1 MATANEVKAQIR
13 LRFYNTN
20 KVRINCVRNLQVTRK
35 KGGGLTMKT
44 LEAILQTEDTQRGE
58 NRRTTLSTKCAE
70 VDEEVPA
77 SLGVSRAILD
87 NVIFC
92 HQEDNNWPLGEP
104 SSLKKR
110 FDDIFEAT
118 RYTKALDNIK
128 SLRKERAVSLKV
140 GKAELEGLKVDRQRA
155 DAVKEKIKKMEA
167 ELEDKEERLE
177 GLNVEIEE
185 LTLYN
190 KELYDKAVKFRETVV
205 QAETLEE
212 RKQLREGNLKVLKD
226 AMTELHE
233 DESELKRRKNGF
245 KSHLEDLKRN
255 QDERKRQISSKKSDL
270 AEVDRTYS
278 KRLSEKG
285 ALESEKKHHERAL
298 RSRQEV
304 IQQISTQ
311 LGMRGYDADS
321 LTDESIQ
328 EFSEQVEDDLRRLKR
343 EFDQMKSEDSS
354 KEDDLSRRYQD
365 LLGMLRAKESS
376 RTTLTED
383 MKKLRD
389 RIKKI
394 QNEIEDA
401 PSAQIDI
408 DAAKKEHTTQK
419 ARLEEL
425 NKEQIEAKHD
435 EKIATK
441 NSEIREMDDRR
452 ETLTTELNSLN
463 RQADF
468 RAKLDMNKKAAEQK
482 KASIESLFSRNADMF
497 TRYIGGTSSA
507 EKVEEE
513 VLKAIARKE
522 EENVQLETEAQEVAR
537 RHQQVESNLAFARNQ
552 VKEKQEQAR
561 SIEEQIDRAL
571 EGEYTTLDEALK
583 QCQKEID
590 YSKDQIAMYESM
602 SSFVKNLSAQVK
614 DKKSCLG
621 CNRGINHDEL
631 PAIEAHVADLFQKS
645 QPARL
650 QSYRE
655 DMAIWEEQQ
664 QKYLE
669 LKPSL
674 ARLEQLRD
682 EEIAKH
688 EKEITEAQEKM
699 RNTQEE
705 VDGSL
710 AKVETVKSALRDL
723 ANLRRVASDIVRL
736 SAEQAQSEKDAES
749 IERDLRST
757 GSVRTGDQVQ
767 EEIDNLTD
775 KIKRVKRELQ
785 TIQQEKESLRVTIS
799 NQERSVHK
807 AEMAVAQKMQD
818 HEKLLAQESRLEEL
832 KIESNEQS
840 EKLKRIETDVE
851 KSKEPIRSLGEELEL
866 FKAESS
872 RKQQAAQAKI
882 SDVSGHVRQ
891 LQESNTAV
899 ELFIS
904 SRGPQK
910 LKECQESIERLKR
923 ETREA
928 QESIDKIQ
936 KDVDS
941 IEKDLNESRATE
953 RNISDNLRY
962 LELSRE
968 VKQIDND
975 LKNINLDD
983 ASRARKDW
991 EKKYNDSKRQEND
1004 MNGKASH
1011 LNGETSSL
1019 KAQIKARE
1027 RELRDDYKNVHETF
1041 TKKLIEVK
1049 TSELGQN
1056 DLELYQKALNA
1067 AIMRFH
1073 SIKMEEINETL
1084 NNLWGKTYKGTD
1096 IDTIMIKA
1104 DGEGSGNRSYNYR
1117 VIMVKDSVEM
1127 DMRGRCSAGQKC
1139 LASILIRLALADSFS
1154 ENCGIMALD
1163 EPTTNLDEH
1172 NIMALAESLG
1182 TLIDERRRQS
1192 NFQLIIITHDT
1203 KFLSQLSQS
1212 CGGIDRYFHVA
1223 RDNNYRS
1230 MIHLE
1235 TQLP

>member
-1 MATANEVKAQIR
+1 
-13 LRFYNTN
+13 
-20 KVRINCVRNLQVTRK
+20 
-35 KGGGLTMKT
+35 
-44 LEAILQTEDTQRGE
+44 
-58 NRRTTLSTKCAE
+58 
-70 VDEEVPA
+70 
-77 SLGVSRAILD
+77 
-87 NVIFC
+87 
-92 HQEDNNWPLGEP
+92 
-104 SSLKKR
+104 
-110 FDDIFEAT
+110 
-118 RYTKALDNIK
+118 
-128 SLRKERAVSLKV
+128 
-140 GKAELEGLKVDRQRA
+140 
-155 DAVKEKIKKMEA
+155 MEA
-167 ELEDKEERLE
+167 ELLDKEDRLE
-177 GLNVEIEE
+177 ALNVEIEE
-185 LTLYN
+185 LTVYN
-190 KELYDKAVKFRETVV
+190 KELYDKAVRFRETVV

-212 RKQLREGNLKVLKD
+212 RKQLREGNLKALKD

-233 DESELKRRKNGF
+233 DESELERRKNGF
-245 KSHLEDLKRN
+245 KSHLDDLKRK
-255 QDERKRQISSKKSDL
+255 QDEYKRQIASKKSDL
-270 AEVDRTYS
+270 AEVERTYS

-285 ALESEKKHHERAL
+285 ALESEKKHHERAV
-298 RSRQEV
+298 RSRQET

-311 LGMRGYDADS
+311 LGMHGYDGDS

-343 EFDQMKSEDSS
+343 EYEQLKSEDSS

-365 LLGMLRAKESS
+365 LRGMLRAKESS
-376 RTTLTED
+376 RSTLTED

-389 RIKKI
+389 RIKKM
-394 QNEIEDA
+394 QNEIESA

-408 DAAKKEHTTQK
+408 DTAKKEHTSQK

-425 NKEQIEAKHD
+425 NKEQMEAKHD
-435 EKIATK
+435 EKIAEK

-468 RAKLDMNKKAAEQK
+468 RAKYDMNKKAAEQK
-482 KASIESLFSRNADMF
+482 KASIESLLSRNADMLKKC
-497 TRYIGGTSSA
+497 TGGTSSA
-507 EKVEEE
+507 EKVEED
-513 VLKAIARKE
+513 VLKAITEKE
-522 EENVQLETEAQEVAR
+522 EENAHHEKESQEVNR
-537 RHQQVESNLAFARNQ
+537 RQQQIESNLTFARNQ
-552 VKEKQEQAR
+552 LKEKQQQAK
-561 SIEEQIDRAL
+561 SIEDQINRAL
-571 EGEYTTLDEALK
+571 EGEYETLDEALK
-583 QCQKEID
+583 QCQEEIE
-590 YSKDQIAMYESM
+590 YSKDHIAMYESM
-602 SSFVKNLSAQVK
+602 SSFVKNLSTQVK
-614 DKKSCLG
+614 DKKTCLG
-621 CNRGINHDEL
+621 CNRGINHDEM
-631 PAIEAHVADLFQKS
+631 PTIESHIAELFQKS
-645 QPARL
+645 QPAKM
-650 QSYRE
+650 QSYK
-655 DMAIWEEQQ
+655 DDLLSWEEQQ
-664 QKYLE
+664 QKFLE

-674 ARLEQLRD
+674 ARLEQLQD
-682 EEIAKH
+682 EEISKH
-688 EKEITEAQEKM
+688 EKDIAEAQENM
-699 RNTQEE
+699 RTIQEE

-710 AKVETVKSALRDL
+710 AKVESCKSALRDL
-723 ANLRRVASDIVRL
+723 ANLRRVASDIARL
-736 SAEQAQSEKDAES
+736 AGEQAQSEKDAEA

-767 EEIDNLTD
+767 EEIDSLTD

-785 TIQQEKESLRVTIS
+785 TLQQEKDSIRVTIS

-807 AEMAVAQKMQD
+807 AEMTVAQKMQD
-818 HEKLLAQESRLEEL
+818 HEKMLAQETRLAEL
-832 KIESNEQS
+832 KTESNEQS
-840 EKLKRIETDVE
+840 EKLKRIEADIE
-851 KSKEPIRSLGEELEL
+851 KSNEPIRSLGEELDR

-872 RKQQAAQAKI
+872 RKQQAAQAKL

-891 LQESNTAV
+891 LQESNTAA

-904 SRGPQK
+904 QRGPQK
-910 LKECQESIERLKR
+910 LKECQEAIERFKR
-923 ETREA
+923 EMRDA
-928 QESIDKIQ
+928 QDSIDKIQ
-936 KDVDS
+936 QDVDR

-953 RNISDNLRY
+953 RNISDNLRF

-968 VKQIDND
+968 VKQIDDD
-975 LKNINLDD
+975 LKKINLDD
-983 ASRARKDW
+983 ALQARKDW
-991 EKKYNDSKRQEND
+991 DTKYNDSKRKEND
-1004 MNGKASH
+1004 MNGRASH